1 MARSKAP
8 AKASSASS
16 ASSASTKRSS
26 KQSSK
31 QLPRFIDPVDYLA
44 VLWRHLTEGLC
55 EEIFRAL
62 RERERE
68 RKWTIY
74 TLMQFWVA
82 LLHSGPE
89 MSQTQAVSECDRGHP
104 LYPVLTA
111 TPESFFERVQSLAP
125 RFFRAVFERVTRA
138 FLQEISALPV
148 RFASGLSIPAER
160 FSEIYT
166 LDASRL
172 DPVAH
177 RLKILRRTTR
187 AVIPGSI
194 EALYDVRRGLIRAL
208 HFDPDG
214 SRAEYAMAEELL
226 GDIPAGSLLILDRL
240 YATPTFIGS
249 AQMCGI
255 DLVARYKGGIKKRE
269 LRLLRRVR
277 RSNLSI
283 DDVLI
288 ELGTTRRLGKADT
301 PAGPVLVRY
310 VEIKTQHEG
319 ATHTTKLITTVLDP
333 DRLGAEEMAELYA
346 HRWTIERM
354 FLTMKSTLHL
364 ERLYNSTPAAV
375 GQQLYATAL
384 LYNALRLAQLQ
395 LAERLAVEPERLS
408 PEKLF
413 PRLMQRLEQRTWIE
427 AGVIWHET
435 LMRRENPSIPRY
447 DPEALARSLDHHP
460 RLRLDVHDILLEK
473 RKEVRKRRRY
483 CEGRHMHT
491 SFAKLSGGKRYLKS

>member
-1 MARSKAP
+1 MARSKTSSKAA
-8 AKASSASS
+8 AKASS
-16 ASSASTKRSS
+16 KP
-26 KQSSK
+26 
-31 QLPRFIDPVDYLA
+31 LPRFIDPVDYLA

-55 EEIFRAL
+55 EEIFRSL

-68 RKWTIY
+68 RKWTIF

-89 MSQTQAVSECDRGHP
+89 VSQTQAVSECDRGHP

-111 TPESFFERVQSLAP
+111 TPESFFERVQSLSP
-125 RFFRAVFERVTRA
+125 RFFRAVFTRVT
-138 FLQEISALPV
+138 SALLREVSLLSV
-148 RFASGLSIPAER
+148 RFASGLGIPAER
-160 FSEIYT
+160 FGEIYT

-177 RLKILRRTTR
+177 RLKITRRTTR

-194 EALYDVRRGLIRAL
+194 EALYDVRRGLIRSL

-214 SRAEYAMAEELL
+214 SRAEYAMAEEML
-226 GDIPAGSLLILDRL
+226 GDIPQGSLLVLDRL
-240 YATPTFIGS
+240 YATPTFIDT
-249 AQMCGI
+249 AQMCG
-255 DLVARYKGGIKKRE
+255 LELLARYKGGIKRRDI
-269 LRLLRRVR
+269 RLLRRVR
-277 RSNLSI
+277 RPSLSI

-288 ELGTTRRLGKADT
+288 ELGTTRKLGKANT

-310 VEIKTQHEG
+310 VEIKTVHKG
-319 ATHTTKLITTVLDP
+319 AAHTLKLITTVLDP
-333 DRLGAEEMAELYA
+333 ERLRAEEMAELYGY
-346 HRWTIERM
+346 RWTIERM

-384 LYNALRLAQLQ
+384 LYNALRLAQAE
-395 LAERLAVEPERLS
+395 LALKLEVEPERLS

-427 AGVIWHET
+427 SGALWHEE
-435 LMRRENPSIPRY
+435 LERAKDPSIPHY
-447 DPEALARSLDHHP
+447 DPEALARAMDHNP
-460 RLRLDVHDILLEK
+460 RLRLDVHDVLLEK
-473 RKEVRKRRRY
+473 RKEGRKRRRY

-491 SFAKLSGGKRYLKS
+491 SFAKLSGGKRYLKI

>member
-1 MARSKAP
+1 MARSSSSG
-8 AKASSASS
+8 KASS
-16 ASSASTKRSS
+16 RR
-26 KQSSK
+26 
-31 QLPRFIDPVDYLA
+31 LPRFIDPVDYLA

-68 RKWTIY
+68 RKWTIF
-74 TLMQFWVA
+74 TLMQFWIA

-89 MSQTQAVSECDRGHP
+89 VSQTQAVAECDRGHP
-104 LYPVLTA
+104 LYPVITA

-125 RFFRAVFERVTRA
+125 RFFRAVFHRVSQA
-138 FLQEISALPV
+138 FLGEISALPV
-148 RFASGLSIPAER
+148 RFASELGIPAER
-160 FSEIYT
+160 FGEIYT

-177 RLKILRRTTR
+177 RLKITRRTTR

-194 EALYDVRRGLIRAL
+194 EALYDVRRGLIRSL

-214 SRAEYAMAEELL
+214 SRAELTMAEELL
-226 GDIPAGSLLILDRL
+226 GDIPQGSLLLLDRL
-240 YATPTFIGS
+240 YATPSFIDT

-255 DLVARYKGGIKKRE
+255 ELVARYKGGMKRRE
-269 LRLLRRVR
+269 VERLGRVR
-277 RSNLSI
+277 RSGLSI
-283 DDVLI
+283 DDVII
-288 ELGTTRRLGKADT
+288 ELGTTRRLGRSDT
-301 PAGPVLVRY
+301 PAGPVLVRH
-310 VEIKTQHEG
+310 VVIKSQHRG
-319 ATHTTKLITTVLDP
+319 ATHTLELITTVLDP
-333 DRLGAEEMAELYA
+333 DRLTAEEMAELYGY
-346 HRWTIERM
+346 RWTIERM

-395 LAERLAVEPERLS
+395 LSQKLQVEPERLS

-427 AGVIWHET
+427 AGVIWHEA
-435 LMRRENPSIPRY
+435 LLRRENPSLPRY
-447 DPEALARSLDHHP
+447 DPEALARSLDHNP
-460 RLRLDVHDILLEK
+460 QLRLDVHDVLLEK
-473 RKEVRKRRRY
+473 RAEKRKRRRY

-491 SFAKLSGGKRYLKS
+491 SFAKLSGGKRYLMS

>member
-1 MARSKAP
+1 MARSEASSSPVSKAP
-8 AKASSASS
+8 SEAPRKGRKA
-16 ASSASTKRSS
+16 
-26 KQSSK
+26 
-31 QLPRFIDPVDYLA
+31 LPRFVDAADYLA

-68 RKWTIY
+68 RKWTIF

-111 TPESFFERVQSLAP
+111 TPESFFERVQSLGP
-125 RFFRAVFERVTRA
+125 RFFSAIFTRVTRA

-194 EALYDVRRGLIRAL
+194 EALYDVRRGVIRAL

-214 SRAEYAMAEELL
+214 SRAEYTMAEELL
-226 GDIPAGSLLILDRL
+226 GDIPAGSLLVLDRL
-240 YATPTFIGS
+240 YATPTFIGT
-249 AQMCGI
+249 AQMCGME
-255 DLVARYKGGIKKRE
+255 LVARYKGGIKRRE
-269 LRLLRRVR
+269 VRLLRRVR

-310 VEIKTQHEG
+310 VEIETQHGG
-319 ATHTTKLITTVLDP
+319 ATHTLKLITTVLDP
-333 DRLGAEEMAELYA
+333 ERLGAEEMAELYGY
-346 HRWTIERM
+346 RWTIERM

-384 LYNALRLAQLQ
+384 LYNALRLAQAQ
-395 LAERLAVEPERLS
+395 LALKLEVEPERLS

-435 LMRRENPSIPRY
+435 LMRATNPSIPRY
-447 DPEALARSLDHHP
+447 DPEALARSLDHNP
-460 RLRLDVHDILLEK
+460 RLRLDVHDILLER
-473 RKEVRKRRRY
+473 RKEGRKRRRY

-491 SFAKLSGGKRYLKS
+491 SFAKLSGGKRYLKT

>member
-8 AKASSASS
+8 SKRHKA
-16 ASSASTKRSS
+16 
-26 KQSSK
+26 
-31 QLPRFIDPVDYLA
+31 LPRFVDAADYLA
-44 VLWRHLTEGLC
+44 VLWRHLTQGLC
-55 EEIFRAL
+55 EEIFRSL

-68 RKWTIY
+68 RKWTIF
-74 TLMQFWVA
+74 TLMQFWIA

-89 MSQTQAVSECDRGHP
+89 VSQTQAVSECDRGHP

-111 TPESFFERVQSLAP
+111 TPESFFERVQSLGP
-125 RFFRAVFERVTRA
+125 RFFRAVFTRVTSA
-138 FLQEISALPV
+138 LLQEASLLPV
-148 RFASGLSIPAER
+148 RFASRLSIPAER

-177 RLKILRRTTR
+177 RLKILKRTTR

-194 EALYDVRRGLIRAL
+194 EALYDLRRGMIRSL

-214 SRAEYAMAEELL
+214 SRAEYTMAEQLL
-226 GDIPAGSLLILDRL
+226 GDIPAGSLLVLDRL
-240 YATPTFIGS
+240 YATPTFIDT
-249 AQMCGI
+249 AQMCGLE
-255 DLVARYKGGIKKRE
+255 LVARYKGGIKRRDV
-269 LRLLRRVR
+269 RLLGRVR
-277 RSNLSI
+277 RSDLSI

-288 ELGTTRRLGKADT
+288 ELGTTRKLGKTNT
-301 PAGPVLVRY
+301 PAGPVVVRY
-310 VEIKTQHEG
+310 VEIHTQHEG
-319 ATHTTKLITTVLDP
+319 ATHTLKLLTTVIDP
-333 DRLGAEEMAELYA
+333 ERLGAEEMAELYGY
-346 HRWTIERM
+346 RWTIERM

-384 LYNALRLAQLQ
+384 LYNALRLAQAQ
-395 LAERLAVEPERLS
+395 LALKLEVEPERLS

-413 PRLMQRLEQRTWIE
+413 PRLMQRLEQRSWIE

-435 LMRRENPSIPRY
+435 LMRASNPSIPRY
-447 DPEALARSLDHHP
+447 DPEALARALDHNP

-473 RKEVRKRRRY
+473 RKEGRKRRRY

-491 SFAKLSGGKRYLKS
+491 SFAKLSGGKRYLKT

>member
-1 MARSKAP
+1 MARSKASSKASSKP
-8 AKASSASS
+8 SSKAAAKASS
-16 ASSASTKRSS
+16 RP
-26 KQSSK
+26 
-31 QLPRFIDPVDYLA
+31 LPRFIDPVDYLA

-68 RKWTIY
+68 RKWTIF

-89 MSQTQAVSECDRGHP
+89 MSQTQAVSECDRRHP

-111 TPESFFERVQSLAP
+111 TPESFFERVQSLRP
-125 RFFRAVFERVTRA
+125 RFFHAVFERVTRA
-138 FLQEISALPV
+138 FLEEISALPI
-148 RFASGLSIPAER
+148 RFASGLSIASIPAER

-194 EALYDVRRGLIRAL
+194 EALYDVRRGMIRAL

-214 SRAEYAMAEELL
+214 SRAEYTMAEQVI
-226 GDIPAGSLLILDRL
+226 GDIPAGSLLVLDRL
-240 YATPTFIGS
+240 YATPTFIDT

-255 DLVARYKGGIKKRE
+255 DLVARYKGGIKRRDV
-269 LRLLRRVR
+269 RLLRRVR

-288 ELGTTRRLGKADT
+288 ELGTTRKLGKANT

-319 ATHTTKLITTVLDP
+319 ATHTIKLITTVLDP
-333 DRLGAEEMAELYA
+333 ERLGAEEMAELYGY
-346 HRWTIERM
+346 RWTIERM

-384 LYNALRLAQLQ
+384 LYNALRLAQAE
-395 LAERLAVEPERLS
+395 LALKLEVEPERLS

-427 AGVIWHET
+427 AGVIWHEA
-435 LMRRENPSIPRY
+435 LMRASNPSIPHY
-447 DPEALARSLDHHP
+447 DPEALARSLDHNP

-473 RKEVRKRRRY
+473 RKEGRKRRRY

-491 SFAKLSGGKRYLKS
+491 SFAKLSGGKRYLES